1 MVCVV
6 GVRVLVWLVLV
17 GEFRKERKMGE
28 IVNES
33 ASTWYH
39 GPNDCI

>member
-1 MVCVV
+1 MLGVANSSTFSLIVDWFVVCVNV
-6 GVRVLVWLVLV
+6 
-17 GEFRKERKMGE
+17 
-28 IVNES
+28 S